1 MHKCKINSK
10 YNFYMYL
17 CSTATALTNTWDLA
31 NSTTLYATLFSSA
44 REYAIRPDSW
54 FRHIW
59 SWWQIITS
67 QQRPFNGLC
76 YIITSQQRQ
85 FTIPWFKKPEVN
97 GKLLGECFCIDA
109 HMDALMYYIC
119 TDERTIWTHLAPSVE
134 WTALK
139 RCNKVRWPFQQQS
152 RVDQV

>member
-1 MHKCKINSK
+1 MTYCFKDKGNICLQMHKCKINSK

-59 SWWQIITS
+59 SWWQIIT
-67 QQRPFNGLC
+67 
-76 YIITSQQRQ
+76 ITTRQ
-85 FTIPWFKKPEVN
+85 FTIPWLKKPEVN

-119 TDERTIWTHLAPSVE
+119 IDERTIWTHLAPSVE
-134 WTALK
+134 WTDLK
-139 RCNKVRWPFQQQS
+139 RCNKVRWPFRQQS
-152 RVDQV
+152 SVDQV